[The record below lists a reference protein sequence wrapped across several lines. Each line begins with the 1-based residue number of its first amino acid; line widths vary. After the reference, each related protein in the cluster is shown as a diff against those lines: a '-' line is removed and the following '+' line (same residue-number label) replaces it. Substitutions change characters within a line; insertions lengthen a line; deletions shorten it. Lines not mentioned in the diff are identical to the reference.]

1 MNIEKSINDS
11 FTNAINIMLS
21 EINLSEEDNESS
33 SDDDYIYENNDIFL
47 DEEINDYLKNKKT
60 LNIKNIK
67 YLNQLNIK
75 KEIFCSITQ
84 EKFKGPAIKLPCKHI
99 FKKCEIINYLLKYN
113 NKCPIC
119 RGEITIQQIKE
130 VFEKKKKVLKALL
143 KKKRNDLKKINR
155 DKKLKKKKKFNQKKY

>member
-1 MNIEKSINDS
+1 MNIEKSITDS

-119 RGEITIQQIKE
+119 RGEMTIQQIKE
-130 VFEKKKKVLKALL
+130 VFEKKKKSTKS
-143 KKKRNDLKKINR
+143 II
-155 DKKLKKKKKFNQKKY
+155 KKKKK